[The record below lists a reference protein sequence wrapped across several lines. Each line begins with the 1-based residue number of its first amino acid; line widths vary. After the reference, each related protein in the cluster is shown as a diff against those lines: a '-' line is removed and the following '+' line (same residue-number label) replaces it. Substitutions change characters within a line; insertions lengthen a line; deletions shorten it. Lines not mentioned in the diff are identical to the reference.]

1 MTILKPSMSHR
12 CCTTFRS
19 ERGPFTS
26 LLAIVVFLSSI
37 LGFLLINIGKVVAM
51 LGTSA
56 VVQTKSSHSNLYALS
71 SHFHLHANRSTL
83 ICTQIAA
90 LSSHPHLHANRSTL
104 TCTQIAALS
113 SHSHCNRQPS
123 TAPVYGLFPA
133 WQLPPHR
140 YYRCKLPSLCTPGYV
155 TQGKKNWCT
164 CPGPAPPATG

>member
-12 CCTTFRS
+12 CCTTFCS

-37 LGFLLINIGKVVAM
+37 LGFLLINIGKFVAM

-71 SHFHLHANRSTL
+71 SHF
-83 ICTQIAA
+83 
-90 LSSHPHLHANRSTL
+90 HLHANRSTL

-140 YYRCKLPSLCTPGYV
+140 YYRCKLSSLCTQGYV

-164 CPGPAPPATG
+164 CPGPASPATG